1 MNNYLQL
8 MKYRYMEK
16 LQYTVEIQDAVL
28 NQMVPKFI
36 LQPLIENCFTHG
48 FRDCVKDEFQIYVS

>member
-36 LQPLIENCFTHG
+36 LQPLIENCFYSW
-48 FRDCVKDEFQIYVS
+48 FS